1 MNNKENIN
9 DKHNRNDNPWTIAA
23 DTATEKWK
31 EQEERFV
38 RREH

>member
-9 DKHNRNDNPWTIAA
+9 DNNNRNDNPWTIAA